1 MNSHELS
8 GSLSAQE
15 LNRLHDQALLQART
29 LRDAAIDEF
38 WRGANAALWA
48 RLSSARRATTRLA
61 HRLQRHQQLR
71 HGSAPQGSCP
81 G

>member
-29 LRDAAIDEF
+29 LRCGRGCPA
-38 WRGANAALWA
+38 RGAPRHGW
-48 RLSSARRATTRLA
+48 RTGCSGTSSCATARRRKAA
-61 HRLQRHQQLR
+61 
-71 HGSAPQGSCP
+71 APAEAP